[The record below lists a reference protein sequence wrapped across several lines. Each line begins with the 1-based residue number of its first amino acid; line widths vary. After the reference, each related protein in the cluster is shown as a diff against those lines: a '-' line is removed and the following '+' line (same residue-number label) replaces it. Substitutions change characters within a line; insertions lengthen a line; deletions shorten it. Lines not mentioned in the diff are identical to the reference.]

1 MIQMIGLERL
11 VAGMKMNNI
20 IDDTDIKFNDVE
32 DDSVVLKQISK
43 ELISLSNKP
52 EIKLMMHERGY
63 NVKWEITVVEK
74 YPIVLG
80 G

>member
-1 MIQMIGLERL
+1 MELFF
-11 VAGMKMNNI
+11 
-20 IDDTDIKFNDVE
+20 IDNTVFNGVE
-32 DDSVVLKQISK
+32 NDSATLKQICK
-43 ELISLSNKP
+43 ELISLADDP

-63 NVKWEITVVEK
+63 KVKWEIVVAEK

>member
-1 MIQMIGLERL
+1 MELFF
-11 VAGMKMNNI
+11 
-20 IDDTDIKFNDVE
+20 IDNTTIFNEIE
-32 DDSVVLKQISK
+32 DDSATLKQICK
-43 ELISLSNKP
+43 ELISLANKP

-63 NVKWEITVVEK
+63 NVKWEIAVAEK

>member
-1 MIQMIGLERL
+1 MFIMDLFF
-11 VAGMKMNNI
+11 
-20 IDDTDIKFNDVE
+20 IDDTTRFNEVE
-32 DDSVVLKQISK
+32 DDSATLKQICK
-43 ELISLSNKP
+43 ELISLANDP

-63 NVKWEITVVEK
+63 KVKWEIIVTEK

>member
-1 MIQMIGLERL
+1 MELF
-11 VAGMKMNNI
+11 
-20 IDDTDIKFNDVE
+20 FNDNTTIFNEIE
-32 DDSVVLKQISK
+32 DDSATLKQICK
-43 ELISLSNKP
+43 ELISLANKP

-63 NVKWEITVVEK
+63 KVKWEIAVAEK

>member
-1 MIQMIGLERL
+1 MIMDLFF
-11 VAGMKMNNI
+11 
-20 IDDTDIKFNDVE
+20 IDNTTIFNGVE
-32 DDSVVLKQISK
+32 DDPAMLKQISE
-43 ELISLSNKP
+43 ELISLANKP

-63 NVKWEITVVEK
+63 KVKWEIAIVEK